1 VLARDLQLHPV
12 SDSPVHVDFLRVD
25 PETRVKV
32 AVPVI
37 FENQAASP
45 GIKRGG
51 VLNVVRHEIELRCL
65 ATQIPH
71 EIRVDLTGLEIGD
84 SVHISA
90 IKLPEGVMPTI
101 RRDFTVATV
110 AAPSTMTA
118 EAEAA
123 AAAAPEAPAAVEV
136 ITAREGKAPEGGEAA
151 PAAAGKGAEAKK
163 PEAKP
168 KGKKE

>member
-1 VLARDLQLHPV
+1 MREESVMADAIVFNAQRRERAGKGAARAARGAGRVPGVIYGSKKAPENISLDPRELQIELRKPGFFTRLYDIKIDGSAEKVLARDLQLHPV

-84 SVHISA
+84 SVH
-90 IKLPEGVMPTI
+90 
-101 RRDFTVATV
+101 
-110 AAPSTMTA
+110 
-118 EAEAA
+118 
-123 AAAAPEAPAAVEV
+123 
-136 ITAREGKAPEGGEAA
+136 
-151 PAAAGKGAEAKK
+151 
-163 PEAKP
+163 
-168 KGKKE
+168 